1 MIRIHFLNVGHGDCI
16 VIEFKDSNRVAV
28 IDINIT
34 EDMDDSTKE
43 ELLSEAFLSLT
54 PLDKSYYSLGIS
66 SAKDILEKAG
76 YDIELQSPISYL
88 KDKNITCIFRF
99 ISTHPHMDHL
109 TGIKLLHDEIGI
121 NNLWISKNK
130 HDQDLSELSD
140 SQKEDWKF
148 YKKYRDT
155 NEYLLDGVYTIRPK
169 ESESNNFWNEDQIT
183 ILAPDAKLLKNTN
196 PNVISYVLLIKYGG
210 KKIVL
215 GGDGEKAIWEFI
227 MENHSDKIK
236 DISILKASHHGRDSG
251 YYQPAVKHMNPMYTI
266 VSVGKKPSMDAS
278 NKYRQYCDNVWSTRW
293 KGNIMFEI
301 HSDGNWLYTTEHDR

>member
-54 PLDKSYYSLGIS
+54 ALDKSYYSLGIS
-66 SAKDILEKAG
+66 SAKDIFEKAG

-88 KDKNITCIFRF
+88 KNKNITRIFRF

-140 SQKEDWKF
+140 LQKEDWKF

-169 ESESNNFWNEDQIT
+169 ESESNKIWYEDQIT
-183 ILAPDAKLLKNTN
+183 ILGPDVELLKNIN

-215 GGDGEKAIWEFI
+215 GGDGEKATWEFI
-227 MENHSDKIK
+227 MGNHSDKIK

-278 NKYRQYCDNVWSTRW
+278 NKYKQYYDNV
-293 KGNIMFEI
+293 
-301 HSDGNWLYTTEHDR
+301 